1 MSGRHKMP
9 PGGRRKAATGP
20 VEPEQA
26 SPEPEV
32 AEDQNAAEPVE
43 AAAAAE
49 GDVVAED
56 MADAAADDVSE
67 PDVCESDASESD
79 ASDVDADIDTDT
91 DTDTETD
98 AGTVE
103 PSDEA
108 DEAESPRTRSRV
120 SLPVVLAAIALVL
133 AVTCAVLRWL
143 IVAQDQSDTARD
155 ESVQAAK
162 EITAQ
167 MLSYETETVE
177 QQLGAARDR
186 MTGEFLGK
194 YSVMINDVIPAAHAQ
209 QIAAVADVLRA
220 GVVSAQPDSAEL
232 VLFVDQSVQVGR
244 EMPQKTVSVARATM
258 VKVDDRWLMS
268 KYEPVPM

>member
-9 PGGRRKAATGP
+9 PGGRRKAA
-20 VEPEQA
+20 
-26 SPEPEV
+26 
-32 AEDQNAAEPVE
+32 DPVE

-49 GDVVAED
+49 GDAVAED
-56 MADAAADDVSE
+56 MADAAADDAAEPDVSE
-67 PDVCESDASESD
+67 PDVSEPDVSEPD
-79 ASDVDADIDTDT
+79 ASDSDTDT
-91 DTDTETD
+91 
-98 AGTVE
+98 GTVE

-108 DEAESPRTRSRV
+108 DEADEVESPRTRSRV

-133 AVTCAVLRWL
+133 AVTCAFLRWL
-143 IVAQDQSDTARD
+143 IVAQDQNDTARD

-177 QQLGAARDR
+177 QQLSAARDR

-194 YSVMINDVIPAAHAQ
+194 YSVMINEVIPAAHAQ

-220 GVVSAQPDSAEL
+220 GVVSAAPDSAEL
-232 VLFVDQSVQVGR
+232 VLFVNQSVQVGR

-268 KYEPVPM
+268 EYEPVPM

>member
-9 PGGRRKAATGP
+9 PGGRRKAAAGS

-26 SPEPEV
+26 SSEPEV
-32 AEDQNAAEPVE
+32 AENQNAAEPVE

-56 MADAAADDVSE
+56 MADAAASDVSE
-67 PDVCESDASESD
+67 PDVSESDASESD
-79 ASDVDADIDTDT
+79 ASDIDT
-91 DTDTETD
+91 DTDTETG

-108 DEAESPRTRSRV
+108 DEAEAPRTRSRV

-133 AVTCAVLRWL
+133 AVTCGVLRWL